1 MTSKR
6 NQTFVYM
13 YALAIIMVI
22 DDHCSARIGF
32 MYSIFPYNSFYMP
45 LFVFASGYFFKK
57 KPLKEVIIR
66 KIKRILVPY
75 IFYDV
80 VMIFLAYVIDLSFGL
95 NWHRRVSAKT
105 ITKALFDSPTTEING
120 AAWFAIM
127 VFWVSVIYC
136 LLRILVKQDIIHDCI
151 LTGILI
157 LAGLA
162 SIYICIHCFFQNENQ
177 WLVIRW
183 FCRTFFYLQFYH
195 LGYMFNNYFEE
206 LLKSQSKL
214 TICSICVIINVVL
227 QLIYG
232 DDVNFYSTVYMR
244 SFSVVGLPLITSI
257 TGIIF
262 YYEVMSFLSDR
273 IGETKVTSFIARNT
287 FTIMQVHLLFVNIP
301 NLYIYYEICNGFT
314 LFRDFPVNEFKNSTW
329 VRHSSNSSLISFFC
343 GLIGSLLVCAVI
355 ERTKYWYK
363 LSKFNNKQAG

>member
-6 NQTFVYM
+6 NQTFVYL
-13 YALAIIMVI
+13 YTLAIIMVI

-32 MYSIFPYNSFYMP
+32 MYSIFPYNSFYIP
-45 LFVFASGYFFKK
+45 LFVFASGYFFKNI
-57 KPLKEVIIR
+57 PLIETVIR
-66 KIKRILVPY
+66 RTKRIFVPY
-75 IFYDV
+75 ILYDV
-80 VMIFLAYVIDLSFGL
+80 VMIFLAYVIDISFGL

-105 ITKALFDSPTTEING
+105 ITKAFFDSPTTEING

-127 VFWVSVIYC
+127 IFWVSLVYS
-136 LLRILVKQDIIHDCI
+136 LLRKLIKQDVIHDCI

-162 SIYICIHCFFQNENQ
+162 SVYICIHCFFQNENQ

-206 LLKSQSKL
+206 LIKPQRKL

-232 DDVNFYSTVYMR
+232 LQIATFH
-244 SFSVVGLPLITSI
+244 PSI
-257 TGIIF
+257 C
-262 YYEVMSFLSDR
+262 S
-273 IGETKVTSFIARNT
+273 
-287 FTIMQVHLLFVNIP
+287 
-301 NLYIYYEICNGFT
+301 
-314 LFRDFPVNEFKNSTW
+314 
-329 VRHSSNSSLISFFC
+329 
-343 GLIGSLLVCAVI
+343 
-355 ERTKYWYK
+355 
-363 LSKFNNKQAG
+363 